1 MEYNGSTITGTGFRT
16 LIRHRFTFSTNDVL
30 FPRHSLPNIPTMP
43 AATGNWSQWIKQ
55 RDSDE
60 NILVK
65 ETMREAMN
73 PQIGCAAKFIEH
85 V

>member
-1 MEYNGSTITGTGFRT
+1 
-16 LIRHRFTFSTNDVL
+16 
-30 FPRHSLPNIPTMP
+30 MP